1 MKRLLSPRRKS
12 RMQPSPVARICTACG
27 SETEPCWTTCRICG
41 ELLLEATMRDARP
54 SSKPTFTERFNAVAN
69 GVNNE
74 SRGIWGHEKYTPR
87 DGQPF

>member
-1 MKRLLSPRRKS
+1 
-12 RMQPSPVARICTACG
+12 
-27 SETEPCWTTCRICG
+27 
-41 ELLLEATMRDARP
+41 MRDARP